1 MYVVG
6 WDDYVAPLGLAG
18 DAGLDQGAGA
28 RSSARRAAAHREL
41 AKVLDSDA
49 CRRVI
54 DELAHVAGRPRRRGA
69 GRARRSARSSPER
82 IEKAQE
88 KVLTR
93 RPGDHARVTRSSAST
108 TCART
113 PSGCATCSSASG
125 RCSPPTSRKAFVS
138 QLKELQDNL
147 GEHQDAE
154 VHLAQLRDLAHDLHE
169 RAVVDTDA
177 LLAMGRLSDQLERR
191 RTRGAGRVR
200 QAVRPLRP
208 QVQPQGARRRCSREV
223 RTGVKVLATYS
234 IKGGVGKTTTAV
246 NLAYEAGR
254 AGVRVLV
261 WDLDPQGAA
270 TYLLRVR
277 PKVRGGSRRLVS
289 AKGALADHV
298 RGTDLDAVHVLPAD
312 FSLRHLDV
320 HLEGTREPTRRIAA
334 LLEPVRDHYDLAI
347 LDCPPSIS
355 LASESVFGA
364 ADTLLVPVVP
374 ATLASRTLAQL
385 TTVPRRPARR
395 AVGRAVPLDGRPAP
409 APAPRAGRL
418 AGVGVA
424 GAARHRHPRRRGDR
438 ADGRRSGRRSARYAP
453 SSAAARAYRR
463 LWGEVATSLWG

>member
-1 MYVVG
+1 MA
-6 WDDYVAPLGLAG
+6 D
-18 DAGLDQGAGA
+18 
-28 RSSARRAAAHREL
+28 
-41 AKVLDSDA
+41 
-49 CRRVI
+49 
-54 DELAHVAGRPRRRGA
+54 
-69 GRARRSARSSPER
+69 R
-82 IEKAQE
+82 IEKAQN
-88 KVLTR
+88 KVLRDGRAITPAS
-93 RPGDHARVTRSSAST
+93 PGERLHDLRKDAKKLRYLLECFGSLFPADE
-108 TCART
+108 
-113 PSGCATCSSASG
+113 
-125 RCSPPTSRKAFVS
+125 RKAFVS
-138 QLKELQDNL
+138 QLKDLQDNL

-169 RAVVDTDA
+169 RSVVDTDA

-191 RTRGAGRVR
+191 RAEERAAFAKRFAQYDR
-200 QAVRPLRP
+200 KSNRKAL
-208 QVQPQGARRRCSREV
+208 ARMLEEV
-223 RTGVKVLATYS
+223 RDPMKVVATYS
-234 IKGGVGKTTTAV
+234 IKGGVGKTSTAV

-320 HLEGTREPTRRIAA
+320 HLEGTHHPTRRIAT

-364 ADTLLVPVVP
+364 AHTLLVPVVP
-374 ATLASRTLAQL
+374 ATLASRTLGQL
-385 TTVPRRPARR
+385 TAFLDDQLDAP
-395 AVGRAVPLDGRPAP
+395 VGGAVPVDGRPAP
-409 APAPRAGRL
+409 APPPRAGRL
-418 AGVGVA
+418 ARVRLA
-424 GAARHRHPRRRGDR
+424 GAARHRRARRRGHR
-438 ADGRRSGRRSARYAP
+438 ADGHRAGAAGRLRAEHAGRPRLPPAVDRGGHRP
-453 SSAAARAYRR
+453 VGCRLGQPGAAA
-463 LWGEVATSLWG
+463 